1 MNKHSTGR
9 LRRLILKKL
18 LPAGLVLAFSVCVFL
33 MTGIQSRLFAAQHD
47 PEFPRLSDNLAA
59 SRHLEVRRQ
68 IKGHIQAMFAL
79 PERNEVIVAAD
90 GYLWRFS
97 ADGRLLDTLDEPG
110 SMHRNGISFG
120 DDGFVDW
127 VHTDV
132 RTRKAYGPEVDG
144 NALEPAQLHAAL
156 SAVKVVAFDRRDD
169 SAWAGLWDGDIA
181 WKMDISRHRE
191 RVDTYCTSRS
201 STDDHLSWVDTC
213 LEGLEEAA
221 PLMVEVEADS
231 FAGGYGDR
239 PSRVEVVGFDRRRY
253 HVEGGVARYTAEVV
267 VGGAFKVIAPHL
279 PGGLPRRYWFGDAH
293 TRLRVGDE
301 VLQFKVFVG
310 RDEGDYEFLHMTSW
324 WDPSTV
330 LPGASPWLQVH
341 MRDYMEHAGEDAL
354 WELYRED
361 FGLYAVRPRQSAHD
375 LPASARPVPAWVPA
389 FEGPETARAAVT
401 GTVVLDGG
409 ATVHRWWRA
418 RPARRPINAPTVALD
433 ADSPP
438 LSELPTAV
446 RVEWGSPWDEGNH
459 AVVEVTLDPA
469 QTRAAFARLPA
480 VDAPATLLL
489 QVADLFGETGDM
501 RLLLRRGG
509 TDVPLDHA
517 KIDYLRRPTFR
528 PWHGREGAPPPPT
541 RVAQLGQSVDD
552 LLAGEA
558 GAQAQFQAQ
567 AEALAR
573 DPDIVDHAAP
583 FITEGYA
590 RLLNGLNSTGRAD
603 VSVALTRHYLAHVH
617 PHTSGSS
624 SDPSRA
630 YNASV
635 IASQTLAVALHRP
648 QDAGLVEEVMTTLV
662 GEQFDPDTH
671 TNATLLYNLACHYAL
686 QGDKP
691 RMLRHIAAAVR
702 LGKPAGQFRSD
713 RDFERYLGDPEFEAA
728 VSASGT

>member
-1 MNKHSTGR
+1 MPTPNKFVS
-9 LRRLILKKL
+9 
-18 LPAGLVLAFSVCVFL
+18 AGLMLALSVCVLL
-33 MTGIQSRLFAAQHD
+33 MASLTSRLFAAQGD
-47 PEFPRLSDNLAA
+47 PGFPRLSDNLAA

-68 IKGHIQAMFAL
+68 IKGNIQAMFAL
-79 PERNEVIVAAD
+79 PARNEVIVVAD

-97 ADGRLLDTLDEPG
+97 ADGRLLDTVDMPG
-110 SMHRNGISFG
+110 AMHRNGISFG

-127 VHTDV
+127 AHTGV
-132 RTRKAYGPEVDG
+132 RSRKPYAPPVDG

-156 SAVKVVAFDRRDD
+156 SAAKAVAFDRRDD
-169 SAWAGLWDGDIA
+169 IAWAWLWDGDTA

-191 RVDTYCTSRS
+191 RVDTYCTPRS
-201 STDDHLSWVDTC
+201 STDDHLSWADTC
-213 LEGLEEAA
+213 LEGLEAPA
-221 PLMVEVEADS
+221 PLMVEIEADS

-267 VGGAFKVIAPHL
+267 VGGAFKVLAPHL

-293 TRLRVGDE
+293 TRLRVGEE

-324 WDPSTV
+324 WNPSTV

-341 MRDYMEHAGEDAL
+341 MRDYMDHAGEEEL
-354 WELYRED
+354 WQLYRED
-361 FGLYAVRPRQSAHD
+361 IGLYAVRPRQSAHD
-375 LPASARPVPAWVPA
+375 PAAPARPVPAWVPA
-389 FEGPETARAAVT
+389 FEGPETARDAVT
-401 GTVVLDGG
+401 GTVVLDSG

-418 RPARRPINAPTVALD
+418 KPARRRVSAPVMELD
-433 ADSPP
+433 ADGPP
-438 LSELPTAV
+438 LSELPTAMQ
-446 RVEWGSPWDEGNH
+446 VEWGSPWDEDEH
-459 AVVEVTLDPA
+459 AVVELTLDPA

-480 VDAPATLLL
+480 VAAPATLLL
-489 QVADLFGETGDM
+489 QVPDLFGEVGEI

-517 KIDYLRRPTFR
+517 RIDYLRRPTFR
-528 PWHGREGAPPPPT
+528 PWHGREGTPPPPT
-541 RVAQLGQSVDD
+541 RVAQLEQAVDA
-552 LLAGEA
+552 LLADEA
-558 GAQAQFQAQ
+558 GAQARFQAQ

-583 FITEGYA
+583 FVTEGYA

-603 VSVALTRHYLAHVH
+603 VSVALARHYLAQVH

-648 QDAGLVEEVMTTLV
+648 QDAELVDQVMATLV
-662 GEQFDPDTH
+662 GAQFDPDTH
-671 TNATLLYNLACHYAL
+671 ANATLLYNLACYHAL

-691 RMLRHIAAAVR
+691 QMLRHVYAAIR
-702 LGKPAGQFRSD
+702 LGKPVEQFQRD
-713 RDFERYLGDPEFEAA
+713 RDFERYRDDPDFKAA
-728 VSASGT
+728 VSAE